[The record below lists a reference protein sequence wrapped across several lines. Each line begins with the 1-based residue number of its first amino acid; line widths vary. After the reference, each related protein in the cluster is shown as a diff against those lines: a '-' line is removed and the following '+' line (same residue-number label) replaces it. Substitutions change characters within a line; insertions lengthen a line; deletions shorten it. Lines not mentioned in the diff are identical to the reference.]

1 MKAWGGWSPK
11 SRRER
16 TIPVPAT
23 TAALAR
29 ALAVSCEG
37 ARGIRGGG
45 AGGRLVLGSH
55 WINERLDAA
64 WSRAGI
70 GGDAP
75 RMHDCRRT
83 FATEWVRHGQ
93 PLIIVRDR
101 MGHADVETTER
112 YLGRYRSDRD
122 RAVPDMGA
130 GASLVGGS
138 SATVIPLRR
147 GG

>member
-1 MKAWGGWSPK
+1 M
-11 SRRER
+11 
-16 TIPVPAT
+16 
-23 TAALAR
+23 
-29 ALAVSCEG
+29 
-37 ARGIRGGG
+37 
-45 AGGRLVLGSH
+45 LGSH